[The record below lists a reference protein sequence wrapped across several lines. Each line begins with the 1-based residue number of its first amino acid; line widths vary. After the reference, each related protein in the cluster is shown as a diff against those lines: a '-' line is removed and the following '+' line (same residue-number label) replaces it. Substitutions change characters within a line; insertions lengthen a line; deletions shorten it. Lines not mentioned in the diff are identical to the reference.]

1 MLYAIDIDS
10 TIAIDRTGC
19 ARFLNKHLELGIDDS
34 TLAGLAGYW
43 EFLELA
49 PVQEFRARAEEAFQ
63 EALECSDNDL
73 TVLTEMEPLPGA
85 VSGVQRLAERGQVL
99 YVTCRKKGNLEA
111 TRAWL
116 AWAGFP
122 EAGNVAACDWYHS
135 KYLHAYE
142 QAGEQEQIVLIDD
155 MMEQIVRSFG
165 RIAREHTQIA
175 LSLLRRIEVVGYGHK
190 SLPSLPEHVPFTH
203 SLLASWSELE
213 TWLEEKRERMPA

>member
-19 ARFLNKHLELGIDDS
+19 ARFLNKHLRLGIDDS

-43 EFLELA
+43 AFLELA
-49 PVQEFRARAEEAFQ
+49 PVQEFRARAEEAYQ
-63 EALECSDNDL
+63 EALKRSDDDL
-73 TVLTEMEPLPGA
+73 TVLAEMEPLPGA
-85 VSGVQRLAERGQVL
+85 VSSVQRLAEHDHIL
-99 YVTCRKKGNLEA
+99 YVTCRKKANREA

-122 EAGNVAACDWYHS
+122 SATNVATCDWYHS

-142 QAGEQEQIVLIDD
+142 RAGEREQIVLIDD

-165 RIAREHTQIA
+165 RVARDHTQIA
-175 LSLLRRIEVVGYGHK
+175 LSLLRRMEVVGFGHK
-190 SLPSLPEHVPFTH
+190 SLPPLPEGVPFAH
-203 SLLASWSELE
+203 SLLANWGGLE
-213 TWLEEKRERMPA
+213 TWLESKKERESV